1 MSKLIENPKTYSGRD
16 LENIFFRPM
25 LTGPDALDLGIK
37 VMYSNSSLPSVSRIN
52 MVNASPL
59 ISMWLP

>member
-1 MSKLIENPKTYSGRD
+1 MSKLIENPKTYLGRE

-37 VMYSNSSLPSVSRIN
+37 VMYN
-52 MVNASPL
+52 MPVPTTLNFWRRSGDILQP
-59 ISMWLP
+59 